1 MKNYWLE
8 RELERENTD
17 LPWDL
22 KRVQLLESLIRS
34 TAEFGVELANHLG
47 EPSLFDCDSIIKDHA
62 TGSCDPNKI
71 REWVYVSLLQKAVQD
86 ANAVALLRRESFGSQ
101 AINLWR
107 SLFEADVLCQY
118 IADRPTDVHLNCRY
132 AIHSIIR
139 STVRRWKE
147 FNKICC
153 RLGKPPHYSTEE
165 IEHRKDL
172 YKDQVGKWK
181 DVYAWTHNPRHNNF
195 NTIAQATNS
204 DMLFYSVANN
214 EVHPT
219 FGEAAMLTG
228 LRLPLPAAP
237 LLPVGVNHDLGEM
250 SLEFQTAKLL
260 SSTIR
265 RVTDYTT
272 PPIHLQDSMATL
284 QVLAG
289 QVLRDLS
296 QANS

>member
-47 EPSLFDCDSIIKDHA
+47 EPSLFDYDSIIKDHA

-195 NTIAQATNS
+195 NAIAQATNS
-204 DMLFYSVANN
+204 DMLFYRVANN

-228 LRLPLPAAP
+228 LRLPLPAVP

>member
-8 RELERENTD
+8 RVLNRWNTD

-47 EPSLFDCDSIIKDHA
+47 EPSLFDYDSIIKDHA

-86 ANAVALLRRESFGSQ
+86 ANAVALLRSESFGSQ

-118 IADRPTDVHLNCRY
+118 IADRPTDVHLTCRY

-139 STVRRWKE
+139 SSVRRWEE

-153 RLGKPPHYSTEE
+153 RLGEPAYYTTEE
-165 IEHRKDL
+165 IDRSKKL
-172 YKDQVGKWK
+172 YKELIGKWAE
-181 DVYAWTHNPRHNNF
+181 DYAWTHNPGHKTF
-195 NTIAQATNS
+195 NTIAQAINS
-204 DMLFYSVANN
+204 DMLFYRVANN

-228 LRLPLPAAP
+228 LRLPLPAVP

-265 RVTDYTT
+265 RVTDYTSLT
-272 PPIHLQDSMATL
+272 TNLQDSLTDL
-284 QVLAG
+284 TGLAET
-289 QVLRDLS
+289 VLRNLS
-296 QANS
+296 SVTA